1 MVGHRKRLVLILRY
15 AFQRSAGPGTM
26 QRLKLLP
33 LETGKMDHT
42 VGWERVRRL
51 PSYRA
56 KDSYAF
62 EISVRAPVFCYN
74 TNFVV

>member
-1 MVGHRKRLVLILRY
+1 
-15 AFQRSAGPGTM
+15 M